1 MRLLFGIWLLGAAGV
16 FGKPTPHRIPA
27 VGTEEEINQRLIPKE
42 APDSSFLM
50 EGDIIKHKLINTF
63 TPRVLKWP
71 KRNGSVI
78 IPYVMSSAYDA
89 SDRKTLM
96 EAFSDLQNSTCICFV
111 NRTNERDYISIEP
124 AVGCYSNVG
133 RAGGMQLVSLAFECL
148 RTERGKG
155 VTLHELMHVAGFW
168 HEHSRADR
176 GDYIQITWNE
186 IKNGYERNFCKHDTS
201 NMVVKYELKSILHY
215 SRYAFSRSG
224 LPTITPRGPYSNL
237 EIGQRIKLSPSDI
250 LRVNKYYSCS
260 QYKPSTGEDEQATA
274 NSPPIIYDC
283 SKERNIEP
291 PLKEVTISSQ
301 LQSIQESTLSL
312 ASANSVGSEI
322 ATARGDKEQESIN
335 GPTSASLFSSETA
348 TASLRSTAGE
358 LKPGISRSTINSDTN
373 VPRLTTISE
382 RRVSMDV
389 EPESA
394 SSPGRVTFLEV
405 MGGFEAATSRGISQ
419 ISPES
424 VSLKPIHSAMQETRQ
439 NHISM
444 DYTNIERAITSA
456 MAKGTPPVI
465 QLGPQTEA
473 LSQTSP
479 VVQSTRISR
488 QGREGQRT
496 STILSQEEQNTYTS
510 SVFQS
515 RRTEVQSNIIPTE
528 ARHLMSNWSPGQKA
542 AVWGMSH
549 KGDKEQVTED
559 SLPMV
564 YTFPNEGTIGSTQES
579 THSPATAGSF
589 SSKTPTTF
597 LGSISGEL
605 TPGISKKVGSGTNLP
620 PLTTTSERGTRAEVE
635 SEGVASSGKVTFLEV
650 MGGFEAA
657 TSTGTSQI
665 SPERGA
671 LQPLPTLQQE
681 ILQHNNTTDLTT
693 KAAQEIFVVNKGILL
708 GPPTEASVT
717 LQSTETTWRGNEG
730 QSTSTSTYWSSAEQ
744 NINESLVSQSKGA
757 EEQITV
763 VPTESTH
770 SMGNW
775 SSGEMEAAWD
785 ELLEKND
792 AALSPAILKIVGKRS
807 FAEPAMEETSS
818 RSINPQG
825 PIAIGF
831 SQWVHP
837 SEVLGNTSSGKKAAA
852 QMHRARA
859 LPMPYLSS
867 HEHPIYGRT
876 KFTRRPEERSTL
888 YQILKISKMYSGAS
902 TQPSHPLRALVQRGS
917 VKRRDS
923 SRLFPLQNG
932 EFTGLPVQLDTT
944 EQLLHTKRTLVSAAE
959 MYQHKEICGFE
970 QGLCGW
976 KQSTADDLDWSFVL
990 GRGRPRTQHYTNGD
1004 TPGGVHI
1011 SLKNQ
1016 SMTSIP
1022 GQKALLLSPILQD
1035 PKCLSFWYGSLGYVM
1050 GTLNVYTRPVDKV
1063 GGWHWLWSSGGQ
1075 PHTGWTKAQIEL
1087 IPQQL
1092 SPNVQVAVE
1101 GVLGP
1106 SADSNSLIDNLCIG
1120 QCGGCEL

>member
-1 MRLLFGIWLLGAAGV
+1 
-16 FGKPTPHRIPA
+16 
-27 VGTEEEINQRLIPKE
+27 
-42 APDSSFLM
+42 
-50 EGDIIKHKLINTF
+50 
-63 TPRVLKWP
+63 
-71 KRNGSVI
+71 
-78 IPYVMSSAYDA
+78 
-89 SDRKTLM
+89 
-96 EAFSDLQNSTCICFV
+96 
-111 NRTNERDYISIEP
+111 
-124 AVGCYSNVG
+124 
-133 RAGGMQLVSLAFECL
+133 
-148 RTERGKG
+148 
-155 VTLHELMHVAGFW
+155 
-168 HEHSRADR
+168 
-176 GDYIQITWNE
+176 
-186 IKNGYERNFCKHDTS
+186 
-201 NMVVKYELKSILHY
+201 
-215 SRYAFSRSG
+215 
-224 LPTITPRGPYSNL
+224 
-237 EIGQRIKLSPSDI
+237 
-250 LRVNKYYSCS
+250 
-260 QYKPSTGEDEQATA
+260 
-274 NSPPIIYDC
+274 
-283 SKERNIEP
+283 
-291 PLKEVTISSQ
+291 
-301 LQSIQESTLSL
+301 
-312 ASANSVGSEI
+312 
-322 ATARGDKEQESIN
+322 
-335 GPTSASLFSSETA
+335 
-348 TASLRSTAGE
+348 
-358 LKPGISRSTINSDTN
+358 
-373 VPRLTTISE
+373 
-382 RRVSMDV
+382 
-389 EPESA
+389 
-394 SSPGRVTFLEV
+394 
-405 MGGFEAATSRGISQ
+405 
-419 ISPES
+419 
-424 VSLKPIHSAMQETRQ
+424 MQETRQ

-456 MAKGTPPVI
+456 MAKGTPTVI

-479 VVQSTRISR
+479 VVQSTCISR

-515 RRTEVQSNIIPTE
+515 
-528 ARHLMSNWSPGQKA
+528 
-542 AVWGMSH
+542 
-549 KGDKEQVTED
+549 DKEQVTED

-579 THSPATAGSF
+579 THSPATAGTF

-807 FAEPAMEETSS
+807 FAEPAMEETS

-876 KFTRRPEERSTL
+876 KFTRRPVERSTL

-944 EQLLHTKRTLVSAAE
+944 EQLLHTKRTRESAAE
-959 MYQHKEICGFE
+959 MYLHKEICGFE

-976 KQSTADDLDWSFVL
+976 KQSTADDLDWIFVL
-990 GRGRPRTQHYTNGD
+990 RRGRPHTQHYANGD

-1035 PKCLSFWYGSLGYVM
+1035 PKCLSFWYGSLGYV
-1050 GTLNVYTRPVDKV
+1050 
-1063 GGWHWLWSSGGQ
+1063 
-1075 PHTGWTKAQIEL
+1075 
-1087 IPQQL
+1087 
-1092 SPNVQVAVE
+1092 AVE

-1106 SADSNSLIDNLCIG
+1106 SADSNILIDNLCIG